1 MKRILFYG
9 VVLAALVAGVL
20 YFNGTPDRSSGAIA
34 GVASD
39 YVECSAYYQ
48 RTADV
53 LLADGDTETM
63 EQYRERA
70 TLALEAGAALSG
82 TPVLEL
88 LKDRNRLV
96 ATLFQNQNDLGE
108 LASRYDDRCIPL
120 LDE

>member
-1 MKRILFYG
+1 MRRILFYA
-9 VVLAALVAGVL
+9 VVLAALVGAVL
-20 YFNGTPDRSSGAIA
+20 YFNRSPSEPADAIA
-34 GVASD
+34 GVAND
-39 YVECSAYYQ
+39 YIECSAYYQ

-63 EQYRERA
+63 EQYKERA
-70 TLALEAGAALSG
+70 TLALEAGSALSG
-82 TPVLEL
+82 KPVLEL

-96 ATLFQNQNDLGE
+96 ASLFQDQNDLGE

>member
-1 MKRILFYG
+1 VKRILFYAIA
-9 VVLAALVAGVL
+9 LAALVGAVIYLNRG
-20 YFNGTPDRSSGAIA
+20 RSAPADAIA

-39 YVECSAYYQ
+39 YIECSAYYQ

-53 LLADGDTETM
+53 LLADGDVETM
-63 EQYRERA
+63 EQYRDRA
-70 TLALEAGAALSG
+70 SLALETGAALSG
-82 TPVLEL
+82 KPVLEL

-96 ATLFQNQNDLGE
+96 VTLFENQSDLGE

>member
-1 MKRILFYG
+1 MRRILFF
-9 VVLAALVAGVL
+9 VIVLAALVGGVL
-20 YFNGTPDRSSGAIA
+20 LFNRNADRPADAIA
-34 GVASD
+34 GVADD
-39 YVECSAYYQ
+39 YMECSAYYQ

-70 TLALEAGAALSG
+70 TLALDAGAALSG
-82 TPVLEL
+82 KSSLEL
-88 LKDRNRLV
+88 LKERNRLV
-96 ATLFQNQNDLGE
+96 ATLFQNQGDLGD